1 MTRFKLSARLLEKAL
16 QGAGDTIFKQDLSGL
31 DLLPNRSSS
40 KSQYSKLDTTMQ
52 SLKSDEKSLAPK
64 TPKSRSS
71 MFIALP
77 TREPIVI
84 KSVSRRKL
92 GVSKR
97 RTMENTK
104 SLNSDQNSV
113 TLNTNIKSELNNTTV
128 STKERNKSFEQMSPG
143 ETTCR

>member
-1 MTRFKLSARLLEKAL
+1 
-16 QGAGDTIFKQDLSGL
+16 
-31 DLLPNRSSS
+31 
-40 KSQYSKLDTTMQ
+40 
-52 SLKSDEKSLAPK
+52 
-64 TPKSRSS
+64 

-128 STKERNKSFEQMSPG
+128 STKGEKQKFEQMSPVKLPVDKRVFRDKVPILNTG
-143 ETTCR
+143 EKDDNGEKKVDKLMERTMRKEEEHVEHVLHYQKLNMRSLLCQSLGKLKMRN

>member
-1 MTRFKLSARLLEKAL
+1 
-16 QGAGDTIFKQDLSGL
+16 
-31 DLLPNRSSS
+31 
-40 KSQYSKLDTTMQ
+40 
-52 SLKSDEKSLAPK
+52 
-64 TPKSRSS
+64 

-128 STKERNKSFEQMSPG
+128 STKGEKQKFEQMSPVKLPVDKRVFREKVPMLSTG
-143 ETTCR
+143 EKMIMEKRRLIS